1 VRMTSRI
8 TATVLLSCLVSVCA
22 PLRADTISLQD
33 VTKAAGI
40 SFQHHNG
47 AFGKK
52 YLPETMGAG
61 GAFLDFNNDEYQD
74 LLLINGRDWPSR
86 KTGKSHT
93 PALYQNTG
101 KGKFEDVTKKAG
113 LARDMYGMG
122 CGIADYDND
131 GWDDIYLLN
140 LGPNLLFKNNGDGSF
155 TDVTERSGLGLAHWS
170 TSCCWLDYDKDG
182 HLDLFVGNYVVWSED
197 TDLACTLD
205 GVNKSYC
212 TPESYQGVSPRL
224 FRNQGDGS
232 FADVTQSAG
241 IFQANAKTLGCV
253 AFDFN
258 DDGWPDIAVANDTQP
273 DYLYENSGNGSFMEV
288 GIMSGLAYSETGM
301 ARAGMGMDVADYDHQ
316 GRFHLI
322 VGNFSNEMIGFY
334 YNEGN
339 GLFTDFAP
347 RTKIGLASL
356 PYLTFGLF
364 FFDVDLD
371 GHEDILGVNG
381 HVEDQ
386 IAVVQ
391 QSVSYAQRP
400 LLFRNQGNGEFA
412 EIGSELGDSFT
423 RPLVGRGAA
432 YADIDLDGDP
442 DVLITANGGSP
453 RLLRNEGSSHNW
465 LRFKLQGTTSN
476 RNGIGARVKVHS
488 QGRVQHKLL
497 KAGNSYCSQSE
508 LRLCFGLGELKVV
521 DQVEV
526 FWPSGHRDVH
536 KNVQAPG
543 AYLLIEKQGISPLKG
558 GGVSR

>member
-1 VRMTSRI
+1 MALLFCLGNHSALVRAGEISFSDI
-8 TATVLLSCLVSVCA
+8 T
-22 PLRADTISLQD
+22 Q
-33 VTKAAGI
+33 KAGI

-61 GAFLDFNNDEYQD
+61 GAFLDFNNDEHQD

-86 KTGKSHT
+86 KTGQPHT

-101 KGKFEDVTKKAG
+101 KGAFVDVTKQAG
-113 LARDMYGMG
+113 LSQTMYGMG
-122 CGIADYDND
+122 CGIADYDSD
-131 GWDDIYLLN
+131 GFDDIYLLN

-155 TDVTERSGLGLAHWS
+155 TDVTERAGLGLAQWS
-170 TSCCWLDYDKDG
+170 TSCCWLDYDRDG
-182 HLDLFVGNYVVWSED
+182 QLDLFVGNYVVWSED
-197 TDLACTLD
+197 KDLWCTLD

-224 FRNQGDGS
+224 YRNQGDGT
-232 FADVTQSAG
+232 FVDVTQKAG
-241 IFQANAKTLGCV
+241 IFQAHAKTLGCV

-258 DDGWPDIAVANDTQP
+258 EDGWPDIAVANDTQP
-273 DYLYENSGNGSFMEV
+273 DYLYENNRDGSFMEV
-288 GIMSGLAYSETGM
+288 GVMSGLAYSETGM

-334 YNEGN
+334 HNEGN

-347 RTKIGLASL
+347 RSKIGLASL
-356 PYLTFGLF
+356 PFLTFGLF
-364 FFDVDLD
+364 FFDADLD

-391 QSVSYAQRP
+391 KTVTHAQRA
-400 LLFRNQGNGEFA
+400 LLFHNQGNGQFT
-412 EIGSELGDSFT
+412 EIGAELGDSFS

-432 YADIDLDGDP
+432 YADIDLDGDL
-442 DVLITANGGSP
+442 DVLITANGGAP
-453 RLLRNEGSSHNW
+453 RLLRNEGSTHSW
-465 LRFKLQGTTSN
+465 LRFKLQGTSSN

-488 QGRVQHKLL
+488 QDRVQHKLL

-508 LRLCFGLGELKVV
+508 LRLCFGLGEAKRV

-526 FWPSGHRDVH
+526 FWPSGHRDVYE
-536 KNVQAPG
+536 NIQAPG
-543 AYLLIEKQGISPLKG
+543 AYLLTEKQGISPLK
-558 GGVSR
+558 

>member
-1 VRMTSRI
+1 MVMALLFCLGNHSALVRAGEISFSDI
-8 TATVLLSCLVSVCA
+8 T
-22 PLRADTISLQD
+22 Q
-33 VTKAAGI
+33 KAGI

-61 GAFLDFNNDEYQD
+61 GAFLDFNNDEHQD

-86 KTGKSHT
+86 KTGQPHT

-101 KGKFEDVTKKAG
+101 KGAFVDVTKQAG
-113 LARDMYGMG
+113 LSQTMYGMG
-122 CGIADYDND
+122 CGIADYDSD
-131 GWDDIYLLN
+131 GFDDIYLLN

-155 TDVTERSGLGLAHWS
+155 TDVTERAGLGLAQWS
-170 TSCCWLDYDKDG
+170 TSCCWLDYDRDG
-182 HLDLFVGNYVVWSED
+182 QLDLFVGNYVVWSED
-197 TDLACTLD
+197 KDLWCTLD

-224 FRNQGDGS
+224 YRNQGDGT
-232 FADVTQSAG
+232 FVDVTQKAG
-241 IFQANAKTLGCV
+241 IFQAHAKTLGCV

-258 DDGWPDIAVANDTQP
+258 EDGWPDIAVANDTQP
-273 DYLYENSGNGSFMEV
+273 DYLYENNRDGSFMEV
-288 GIMSGLAYSETGM
+288 GVMSGLAYSETGM

-334 YNEGN
+334 HNEGN

-347 RTKIGLASL
+347 RSKIGLASL
-356 PYLTFGLF
+356 PFLTFGLF
-364 FFDVDLD
+364 FFDADLD

-391 QSVSYAQRP
+391 KTVTHAQRA
-400 LLFRNQGNGEFA
+400 LLFHNQGNGQFT
-412 EIGSELGDSFT
+412 EIGAELGDSFS

-432 YADIDLDGDP
+432 YADIDLDGDL
-442 DVLITANGGSP
+442 DVLITANGGAP
-453 RLLRNEGSSHNW
+453 RLLRNEGSTHSW
-465 LRFKLQGTTSN
+465 LRFKLQGTSSN

-488 QGRVQHKLL
+488 QDRVQHKLL

-508 LRLCFGLGELKVV
+508 LRLCFGLGEAKRV

-526 FWPSGHRDVH
+526 FWPSGHRDVYE
-536 KNVQAPG
+536 NIQAPG
-543 AYLLIEKQGISPLKG
+543 AYLLTEKQGISPLK
-558 GGVSR
+558 